1 MMKPAVIAKMCG
13 TKIKYPTAKD
23 AAKAIEYHRLQWK
36 VPMRSYVCPVC
47 QRWHL
52 SKKEAER

>member
-1 MMKPAVIAKMCG
+1 MKPAVIAKMCG

-23 AAKAIEYHRLQWK
+23 AARAIEQHRK
-36 VPMRSYVCPVC
+36 KYKMTMRSYVCPVC